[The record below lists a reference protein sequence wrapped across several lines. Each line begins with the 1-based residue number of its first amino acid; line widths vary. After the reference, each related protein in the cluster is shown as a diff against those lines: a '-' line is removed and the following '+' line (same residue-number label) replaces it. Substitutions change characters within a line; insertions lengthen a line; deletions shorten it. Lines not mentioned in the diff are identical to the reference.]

1 MMVKNINFFKVKQIM
16 PKMNHFLLASS
27 GVQPDIFTRF
37 FLVMMMNRFL
47 RGSPYFRRYLQPQ
60 RQDYQVLVMLQRI
73 IYSDSHFV
81 DPEFRLLLMSQFG
94 LTIFLMN
101 ALMCPGAR
109 FFFYGIDRVKRGFL
123 SPPQKIQHAIT
134 MLSNPYF
141 QNPPFHLSFSIKGFS
156 NWDKHFRFNL
166 MKGVLLSSP
175 SDFAELPE
183 FLALVRHLIVAENP
197 FWESLVDVFICYYLD
212 NGLNPDDEERCPDAL
227 QKLLTKI
234 DSSPGSQDLQEFA
247 RLFKP
252 VEHGQVIFPND
263 CEYFLEVIKRFVTY
277 MIESLPSLPGIRFE
291 NDEIDFSPTTQLSPA
306 GIELSARIWQIL
318 RMIHSLKIPEELINR
333 LRDKNFEDSEQ
344 CIAYRVV
351 YRGFE
356 ILLSML
362 KLIQESNGVIYTYI
376 HAFILIQTSTEPHK
390 IPGLCALRDLFT
402 TVTFLVDDENSDS
415 SKYDD
420 KACML
425 YCYLLRENRDDFEIF
440 LLKCLLQP
448 DFLQTLEVLLLC
460 LDDFDLE
467 DFAEVFM
474 DNSEFVGLFRR
485 YIQENSRTWSRA

>member
-1 MMVKNINFFKVKQIM
+1 
-16 PKMNHFLLASS
+16 MNHLWLASS
-27 GVQPDIFTRF
+27 GVQPGIFTQL
-37 FLVMMMNRFL
+37 FLAVMMNHFL
-47 RGSPYFRRYLQPQ
+47 GRRRCWRGYLQPQ
-60 RQDYQVLVMLQRI
+60 YQDDQVLVMLERI

-81 DPEFRLLLMSQFG
+81 DPEFRLLLMSRFG

-101 ALMCPGAR
+101 ALMRPDGMLNYPVNR
-109 FFFYGIDRVKRGFL
+109 FVFSGIDRVKRWFP
-123 SPPQKIQHAIT
+123 SQPAQIERANA
-134 MLSNPYF
+134 MLSNLFF
-141 QNPPFHLSFSIKGFS
+141 QNPLFHLSFSMEGFL
-156 NWDKHFRFNL
+156 NWDKPFMFYL
-166 MKGVLLSSP
+166 MQDILRSIP
-175 SDFAELPE
+175 SDFAGLPE
-183 FLALVRHLIVAENP
+183 FLVIVRQLMLTENC
-197 FWESLVDVFICYYLD
+197 FWKNLVDLFISFYRFDGINC
-212 NGLNPDDEERCPDAL
+212 DEETAF
-227 QKLLTKI
+227 QKLLEQIK
-234 DSSPGSQDLQEFA
+234 SSCGSPDFQEFA
-247 RLFKP
+247 RLFQPAKP
-252 VEHGQVIFPND
+252 GQVLVPND
-263 CEYFLEVIKRFVTY
+263 FDSFRQVIERFVTF
-277 MIESLPSLPGIRFE
+277 MFQNLQSLPGIQFE
-291 NDEIDFSPTTQLSPA
+291 NDVLKFSPRTQLSLEGHA
-306 GIELSARIWQIL
+306 LSAKIWQIL

-390 IPGLCALRDLFT
+390 IPELCALRDLFT
-402 TVTFLVDDENSDS
+402 TVTFSVDDENSDS

-460 LDDFDLE
+460 VDDFDLE

-474 DNSEFVGLFRR
+474 DNSEFVELFRR
-485 YIQENSRTWSRA
+485 YIQENPKTWFSA

>member
-1 MMVKNINFFKVKQIM
+1 MAENGD
-16 PKMNHFLLASS
+16 FLNSLRLASS
-27 GVQPDIFTRF
+27 GVNPGIFPKLIF
-37 FLVMMMNRFL
+37 GVMMNSFL
-47 RGSPYFRRYLQPQ
+47 RGSPYFRRYLQPH
-60 RQDYQVLVMLQRI
+60 RQDDLVLEMLMRM

-81 DPEFRLLLMSQFG
+81 DPEFCLLLMSQFG
-94 LTIFLMN
+94 LTVFLMN
-101 ALMCPGAR
+101 ALMRPDGIVDPPVNR
-109 FFFYGIDRVKRGFL
+109 FVFYGIDRVKRWFPA
-123 SPPQKIQHAIT
+123 PPLQIDRAIA
-134 MLSNPYF
+134 MLSNPFF
-141 QNPPFHLSFSIKGFS
+141 QTPPFHLNFSMEGFL
-156 NWDKHFRFNL
+156 NWDKPFMFYL
-166 MKGVLLSSP
+166 MQDILRSIP
-175 SDFAELPE
+175 SDFAGLPE
-183 FLALVRHLIVAENP
+183 FLVIVRQLMLTENC
-197 FWESLVDVFICYYLD
+197 FWKNLVDLFISFYRFDGINC
-212 NGLNPDDEERCPDAL
+212 DEEVAFQNLLEQIKSSCGSPDFL
-227 QKLLTKI
+227 
-234 DSSPGSQDLQEFA
+234 EFA
-247 RLFKP
+247 RLFQPAKP
-252 VEHGQVIFPND
+252 GQVLVPND
-263 CEYFLEVIKRFVTY
+263 FDSFRQVIERFVTF
-277 MIESLPSLPGIRFE
+277 MFQNLQSLPGIQFE
-291 NDEIDFSPTTQLSPA
+291 NDVLNFSPRTQLSLEGHA
-306 GIELSARIWQIL
+306 LSAKIWQIL

-467 DFAEVFM
+467 DFADDFM
-474 DNSEFVGLFRR
+474 NNSEFVELFRR
-485 YIQENSRTWSRA
+485 YIQENPKTWCRA